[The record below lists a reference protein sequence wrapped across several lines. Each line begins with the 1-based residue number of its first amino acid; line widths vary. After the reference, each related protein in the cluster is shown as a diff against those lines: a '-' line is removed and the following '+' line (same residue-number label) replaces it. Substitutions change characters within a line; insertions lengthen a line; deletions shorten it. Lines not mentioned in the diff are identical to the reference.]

1 MEFKNDL
8 GKPWKFQDGDF
19 TVYRSSVWSPPGCHP
34 VGCGIK
40 IYVDKDGRMDHI
52 EGDENDPITH
62 GRLCPRCLALKDYV
76 YNPSRVIYPM
86 KRAREKRGDADAWE
100 RITWDEAIDIVSS
113 KLRDTIDRF
122 GNDAVFIAYGTNA
135 NCTTA
140 RPFNRLMNCLGGYL
154 SRYND
159 YSCAQATWAAKYC
172 FGMKPDDGSSTGWNG
187 AGNYKCGSGS
197 GKLAPGEYYIVKT
210 SSNYSAL
217 LWDGKKKDDK
227 GQPLAYDITI
237 DGTHTLVTLES
248 GYELYISGCKFINT
262 ASEHPKAVN
271 GKYAPGTYKIGR
283 DIQKGE
289 YIIKKASGAYGGLSF
304 KKSVDPY
311 VQNVA
316 SDFKMVDVS
325 VYYTLSKDGYVH
337 ITGCELYDAASHDMA
352 SIGCDG
358 TTPAMYKVGKDIKAG
373 TYTIT
378 PDGSG
383 KSYYAVYKNSTDA
396 TDSARIA
403 ETRITKATNVAVSDG
418 EYIWF
423 YKASMKYCQNPNSG
437 LDFDA
442 TAASE

>member
-1 MEFKNDL
+1 MDKT
-8 GKPWKFQDGDF
+8 GKPAIIFTKGKKMKKLISIILCMAMLAGVLAFAGCKNNKDNQD
-19 TVYRSSVWSPPGCHP
+19 TTAAST
-34 VGCGIK
+34 GI
-40 IYVDKDGRMDHI
+40 
-52 EGDENDPITH
+52 
-62 GRLCPRCLALKDYV
+62 
-76 YNPSRVIYPM
+76 
-86 KRAREKRGDADAWE
+86 
-100 RITWDEAIDIVSS
+100 
-113 KLRDTIDRF
+113 
-122 GNDAVFIAYGTNA
+122 DAVDAADTTEPSADSTAAESSTAKETKPSGRPTQTVPAAATTEAQVVTLPTNS
-135 NCTTA
+135 TE
-140 RPFNRLMNCLGGYL
+140 
-154 SRYND
+154 
-159 YSCAQATWAAKYC
+159 
-172 FGMKPDDGSSTGWNG
+172 KPDNGSSTGWNG

-217 LWDGKKKDDK
+217 LWDGKKKDNK

-237 DGTHTLVTLES
+237 DGPHTLVTLES

>member
-1 MEFKNDL
+1 MFRFGIMDKT
-8 GKPWKFQDGDF
+8 GKPAIILTKGKKMKKLISIILCMAMLAGVLAFAGCKNNKDNQD
-19 TVYRSSVWSPPGCHP
+19 
-34 VGCGIK
+34 
-40 IYVDKDGRMDHI
+40 
-52 EGDENDPITH
+52 
-62 GRLCPRCLALKDYV
+62 
-76 YNPSRVIYPM
+76 
-86 KRAREKRGDADAWE
+86 
-100 RITWDEAIDIVSS
+100 
-113 KLRDTIDRF
+113 
-122 GNDAVFIAYGTNA
+122 
-135 NCTTA
+135 TTA
-140 RPFNRLMNCLGGYL
+140 ASAETDAANAADTTEPSADSTAAESSTAKETKPSGRPTQTVPAAATTE
-154 SRYND
+154 
-159 YSCAQATWAAKYC
+159 AQVVTLPTNSTE
-172 FGMKPDDGSSTGWNG
+172 KPDNGSSTGWNG

-316 SDFKMVDVS
+316 SGFKMVDVS

-337 ITGCELYDAASHDMA
+337 ITGCELYDAASHNMA

>member
-1 MEFKNDL
+1 MFRFGIMDKT
-8 GKPWKFQDGDF
+8 GKPAIILTKGKKMKKLISIILCMAMLAGVLAFAGCKNNKDNQD
-19 TVYRSSVWSPPGCHP
+19 TTAASA
-34 VGCGIK
+34 
-40 IYVDKDGRMDHI
+40 
-52 EGDENDPITH
+52 ET
-62 GRLCPRCLALKDYV
+62 
-76 YNPSRVIYPM
+76 
-86 KRAREKRGDADAWE
+86 
-100 RITWDEAIDIVSS
+100 
-113 KLRDTIDRF
+113 
-122 GNDAVFIAYGTNA
+122 DAVDAADTTEPSADSTAAESSTAKETKPSGRPTQTVPAAATTEAQVVTLPTNS
-135 NCTTA
+135 TE
-140 RPFNRLMNCLGGYL
+140 
-154 SRYND
+154 
-159 YSCAQATWAAKYC
+159 
-172 FGMKPDDGSSTGWNG
+172 KPDDGSSTGWNG

>member
-1 MEFKNDL
+1 MKKLISVILCMAMLAGVLAFAGCKNNKDN
-8 GKPWKFQDGDF
+8 QD
-19 TVYRSSVWSPPGCHP
+19 TTAAST
-34 VGCGIK
+34 GI
-40 IYVDKDGRMDHI
+40 
-52 EGDENDPITH
+52 
-62 GRLCPRCLALKDYV
+62 
-76 YNPSRVIYPM
+76 
-86 KRAREKRGDADAWE
+86 
-100 RITWDEAIDIVSS
+100 
-113 KLRDTIDRF
+113 
-122 GNDAVFIAYGTNA
+122 DAVDTADTTEPSADSTAAENSTAKETKPSGRPTQTVPAAATTDAQVVTLPTNS
-135 NCTTA
+135 TE
-140 RPFNRLMNCLGGYL
+140 
-154 SRYND
+154 
-159 YSCAQATWAAKYC
+159 
-172 FGMKPDDGSSTGWNG
+172 KPDDGSSTGWNG

-210 SSNYSAL
+210 SSKYSAL

-237 DGTHTLVTLES
+237 DGTHTLVTLEN

-262 ASEHPKAVN
+262 VSEHPKAVN
-271 GKYAPGTYKIGR
+271 GKYTPGTYKIGR

-289 YIIKKASGAYGGLSF
+289 YIVKRIPGSDPYGGLSF

-337 ITGCELYDAASHDMA
+337 IKGCELYDAASHDMA

-423 YKASMKYCQNPNSG
+423 YRASMKHCQNPNSG

-442 TAASE
+442 TAASK

>member
-1 MEFKNDL
+1 MDKT
-8 GKPWKFQDGDF
+8 GKPAIILTKGKKMKKLISIILCMAMLAGVLAFAGCKNNKDNQD
-19 TVYRSSVWSPPGCHP
+19 
-34 VGCGIK
+34 
-40 IYVDKDGRMDHI
+40 
-52 EGDENDPITH
+52 
-62 GRLCPRCLALKDYV
+62 
-76 YNPSRVIYPM
+76 
-86 KRAREKRGDADAWE
+86 
-100 RITWDEAIDIVSS
+100 
-113 KLRDTIDRF
+113 
-122 GNDAVFIAYGTNA
+122 
-135 NCTTA
+135 TTA
-140 RPFNRLMNCLGGYL
+140 ASAETDAANAADTTEPSADSTVAESSTAKETKPSGRPTQTVPAAATTE
-154 SRYND
+154 
-159 YSCAQATWAAKYC
+159 AQVVTLPTNSTE
-172 FGMKPDDGSSTGWNG
+172 KPDDGSSTGWNG

-316 SDFKMVDVS
+316 SGFKMVDVS

>member
-1 MEFKNDL
+1 MEKA
-8 GKPWKFQDGDF
+8 GKPAIILTKGKKMKKLISIILCMAMLAGVLAFAGCKNNKDNQD
-19 TVYRSSVWSPPGCHP
+19 TTAAST
-34 VGCGIK
+34 GI
-40 IYVDKDGRMDHI
+40 
-52 EGDENDPITH
+52 
-62 GRLCPRCLALKDYV
+62 
-76 YNPSRVIYPM
+76 
-86 KRAREKRGDADAWE
+86 
-100 RITWDEAIDIVSS
+100 
-113 KLRDTIDRF
+113 DT
-122 GNDAVFIAYGTNA
+122 TNA
-135 NCTTA
+135 TEPSADSTAAESSTAKETKPSGRPTQTVPAAATTE
-140 RPFNRLMNCLGGYL
+140 
-154 SRYND
+154 
-159 YSCAQATWAAKYC
+159 AQVVTLPTNSTE
-172 FGMKPDDGSSTGWNG
+172 KPDDGSSTGWNG

-217 LWDGKKKDDK
+217 IWDGKKKNDK
-227 GQPLAYDITI
+227 GEPLAYDITI
-237 DGTHTLVTLES
+237 DGAHTLVTLES

-289 YIIKKASGAYGGLSF
+289 YIIKKTSGAYGGLSF
-304 KKSVDPY
+304 KKSVNPY

-358 TTPAMYKVGKDIKAG
+358 STPAMYKVGKDIKAG

-396 TDSARIA
+396 SGSARIA

-423 YKASMKYCQNPNSG
+423 YRASMKYCQNPNSG

>member
-1 MEFKNDL
+1 
-8 GKPWKFQDGDF
+8 
-19 TVYRSSVWSPPGCHP
+19 
-34 VGCGIK
+34 
-40 IYVDKDGRMDHI
+40 
-52 EGDENDPITH
+52 
-62 GRLCPRCLALKDYV
+62 
-76 YNPSRVIYPM
+76 M
-86 KRAREKRGDADAWE
+86 KRKLISAVALIMCAIMFLFCGCKSKKNGDDTTAPSESGASVDV
-100 RITWDEAIDIVSS
+100 AIDESTEPSADSTAAESS
-113 KLRDTIDRF
+113 TAKETKPSGRPTQTVPAAATTEAQVVTLP
-122 GNDAVFIAYGTNA
+122 TNS
-135 NCTTA
+135 T
-140 RPFNRLMNCLGGYL
+140 
-154 SRYND
+154 
-159 YSCAQATWAAKYC
+159 K
-172 FGMKPDDGSSTGWNG
+172 KPDNGSSTGWNG

-262 ASEHPKAVN
+262 VSEHPKAVN

-423 YKASMKYCQNPNSG
+423 YRASMKYCQNPNSG

>member
-1 MEFKNDL
+1 MDKT
-8 GKPWKFQDGDF
+8 GKPAIILTKGKKMKKLISIILCMAMLAGVLAFAGCKNNKDNQD
-19 TVYRSSVWSPPGCHP
+19 
-34 VGCGIK
+34 
-40 IYVDKDGRMDHI
+40 
-52 EGDENDPITH
+52 
-62 GRLCPRCLALKDYV
+62 
-76 YNPSRVIYPM
+76 
-86 KRAREKRGDADAWE
+86 
-100 RITWDEAIDIVSS
+100 
-113 KLRDTIDRF
+113 
-122 GNDAVFIAYGTNA
+122 
-135 NCTTA
+135 TTA
-140 RPFNRLMNCLGGYL
+140 ASAETDAANAADTTEPSADSTAAESSTAKETKPSGRPTQTVPAAATTE
-154 SRYND
+154 
-159 YSCAQATWAAKYC
+159 AQVVTLPTNSTE
-172 FGMKPDDGSSTGWNG
+172 KPDNGSSTGWNG

-423 YKASMKYCQNPNSG
+423 YRASMKYCQNPNSG

>member
-1 MEFKNDL
+1 MDKT
-8 GKPWKFQDGDF
+8 GKPAIIFTKGKKMKKLISIILCMAMLAGVLAFAGCKNNKDNQD
-19 TVYRSSVWSPPGCHP
+19 TTAAST
-34 VGCGIK
+34 GI
-40 IYVDKDGRMDHI
+40 
-52 EGDENDPITH
+52 
-62 GRLCPRCLALKDYV
+62 
-76 YNPSRVIYPM
+76 
-86 KRAREKRGDADAWE
+86 
-100 RITWDEAIDIVSS
+100 
-113 KLRDTIDRF
+113 
-122 GNDAVFIAYGTNA
+122 DAVDAADTTEPSADSTAAESSTAKETKPSGRPTQTVPAAATTEAQVVTLPTN
-135 NCTTA
+135 
-140 RPFNRLMNCLGGYL
+140 
-154 SRYND
+154 SIE
-159 YSCAQATWAAKYC
+159 
-172 FGMKPDDGSSTGWNG
+172 KPDNGSSTGWNG

-217 LWDGKKKDDK
+217 LWDGKKKDNK

-396 TDSARIA
+396 ANSARIA

>member
-1 MEFKNDL
+1 MFRFGIMEKA
-8 GKPWKFQDGDF
+8 GKPAIILTKGKKMKKLISIILCMAMLAGVLAFAGCKNNKDNQD
-19 TVYRSSVWSPPGCHP
+19 TTAAST
-34 VGCGIK
+34 GI
-40 IYVDKDGRMDHI
+40 
-52 EGDENDPITH
+52 
-62 GRLCPRCLALKDYV
+62 
-76 YNPSRVIYPM
+76 
-86 KRAREKRGDADAWE
+86 
-100 RITWDEAIDIVSS
+100 
-113 KLRDTIDRF
+113 DT
-122 GNDAVFIAYGTNA
+122 TNA
-135 NCTTA
+135 TEPSADSTAAESSTAKETKPSGRPTQTVPAAATTE
-140 RPFNRLMNCLGGYL
+140 
-154 SRYND
+154 
-159 YSCAQATWAAKYC
+159 AQVVTLPTNSTE
-172 FGMKPDDGSSTGWNG
+172 KPDDGSSTGWNG

-217 LWDGKKKDDK
+217 IWDGKKKNDK
-227 GQPLAYDITI
+227 GEPLAYDITI
-237 DGTHTLVTLES
+237 DGAHTLVTLES

-289 YIIKKASGAYGGLSF
+289 YIIKKTSGAYGGLSF
-304 KKSVDPY
+304 KKSVNPY

-396 TDSARIA
+396 AGSARIA

-442 TAASE
+442 TAASK

>member
-1 MEFKNDL
+1 MDKT
-8 GKPWKFQDGDF
+8 GKPAIIFTKGKKMKKLISIILCMAMLAGVLAFAGCKNNKDNQD
-19 TVYRSSVWSPPGCHP
+19 TTAAST
-34 VGCGIK
+34 GI
-40 IYVDKDGRMDHI
+40 
-52 EGDENDPITH
+52 
-62 GRLCPRCLALKDYV
+62 
-76 YNPSRVIYPM
+76 
-86 KRAREKRGDADAWE
+86 
-100 RITWDEAIDIVSS
+100 
-113 KLRDTIDRF
+113 
-122 GNDAVFIAYGTNA
+122 DAVDAADTTEPSADSTAAESSTAKETKPSGRPTQTVPAAATTEAQVVTLPTN
-135 NCTTA
+135 
-140 RPFNRLMNCLGGYL
+140 
-154 SRYND
+154 SIE
-159 YSCAQATWAAKYC
+159 
-172 FGMKPDDGSSTGWNG
+172 KPDNGSSTGWNG

-217 LWDGKKKDDK
+217 LWDGKKKDNK

-325 VYYTLSKDGYVH
+325 VYYTLSKNGYVH

-383 KSYYAVYKNSTDA
+383 KSYYAVYKNSTDT

-423 YKASMKYCQNPNSG
+423 YRASMKHCQNPNSG

>member
-1 MEFKNDL
+1 MFRFGIMDKT
-8 GKPWKFQDGDF
+8 GKPAIISTKGKKMKKLISIILCMAMLAGVLAFAGCKNNKDNQD
-19 TVYRSSVWSPPGCHP
+19 TTAAST
-34 VGCGIK
+34 GI
-40 IYVDKDGRMDHI
+40 
-52 EGDENDPITH
+52 
-62 GRLCPRCLALKDYV
+62 
-76 YNPSRVIYPM
+76 
-86 KRAREKRGDADAWE
+86 
-100 RITWDEAIDIVSS
+100 
-113 KLRDTIDRF
+113 
-122 GNDAVFIAYGTNA
+122 DAVDAADTTEPSADNTAAESSTAKETKPSGRPTQTVPAAATTEAQVVTLPTNS
-135 NCTTA
+135 TE
-140 RPFNRLMNCLGGYL
+140 
-154 SRYND
+154 
-159 YSCAQATWAAKYC
+159 
-172 FGMKPDDGSSTGWNG
+172 KPDNGSSTGWNG

-217 LWDGKKKDDK
+217 LWDGKKKDNK

-325 VYYTLSKDGYVH
+325 VYYTLSKNGYVH

>member
-1 MEFKNDL
+1 MFRFGIMDKT
-8 GKPWKFQDGDF
+8 GKPAIILTKGKKMKKLISIILCMAMLAGVLAFAGCKNNKDNQD
-19 TVYRSSVWSPPGCHP
+19 TTAAST
-34 VGCGIK
+34 GI
-40 IYVDKDGRMDHI
+40 
-52 EGDENDPITH
+52 
-62 GRLCPRCLALKDYV
+62 
-76 YNPSRVIYPM
+76 
-86 KRAREKRGDADAWE
+86 
-100 RITWDEAIDIVSS
+100 
-113 KLRDTIDRF
+113 
-122 GNDAVFIAYGTNA
+122 DAVDAADTTEPSADSTAAESSTAKETKPSGRPTQTVPAAATTEAQVVTLPTNS
-135 NCTTA
+135 TE
-140 RPFNRLMNCLGGYL
+140 
-154 SRYND
+154 
-159 YSCAQATWAAKYC
+159 
-172 FGMKPDDGSSTGWNG
+172 KPDDGSSTGWNG

-217 LWDGKKKDDK
+217 LWDGKKKDNK

-316 SDFKMVDVS
+316 SGFKMVDVS

-337 ITGCELYDAASHDMA
+337 ITGCELYDAASHNMS

-423 YKASMKYCQNPNSG
+423 YRASMKYCQNPNSG

>member
-1 MEFKNDL
+1 MDKT
-8 GKPWKFQDGDF
+8 GKPAIIFTKGKKMKKLISIILCMAMLAGVLAFAGCKNNKDNQD
-19 TVYRSSVWSPPGCHP
+19 
-34 VGCGIK
+34 
-40 IYVDKDGRMDHI
+40 
-52 EGDENDPITH
+52 
-62 GRLCPRCLALKDYV
+62 
-76 YNPSRVIYPM
+76 
-86 KRAREKRGDADAWE
+86 
-100 RITWDEAIDIVSS
+100 
-113 KLRDTIDRF
+113 
-122 GNDAVFIAYGTNA
+122 
-135 NCTTA
+135 TTA
-140 RPFNRLMNCLGGYL
+140 ASAETDAANAADTTEPSADSTAAESSTIKETKPSGRPTQTVPAAATTE
-154 SRYND
+154 
-159 YSCAQATWAAKYC
+159 AQVVTLPTNSTE
-172 FGMKPDDGSSTGWNG
+172 KPDNGSSTGWNG

-217 LWDGKKKDDK
+217 LWDGKKKDNK

-423 YKASMKYCQNPNSG
+423 YRASMKYCQNPNSG

>member
-1 MEFKNDL
+1 MFRFGIMEKA
-8 GKPWKFQDGDF
+8 GKPAIILTKGKKMKKLISIILCMAMLAGVLAFAGCKNNKDNQD
-19 TVYRSSVWSPPGCHP
+19 TTAAST
-34 VGCGIK
+34 GI
-40 IYVDKDGRMDHI
+40 
-52 EGDENDPITH
+52 
-62 GRLCPRCLALKDYV
+62 
-76 YNPSRVIYPM
+76 
-86 KRAREKRGDADAWE
+86 
-100 RITWDEAIDIVSS
+100 
-113 KLRDTIDRF
+113 DT
-122 GNDAVFIAYGTNA
+122 TNA
-135 NCTTA
+135 TEPSADSTA
-140 RPFNRLMNCLGGYL
+140 AESPTAKETKPSSRPTQTVPAAAAT
-154 SRYND
+154 D
-159 YSCAQATWAAKYC
+159 AQVVTLPTNSTE
-172 FGMKPDDGSSTGWNG
+172 KPDDGSSTGWNG

-210 SSNYSAL
+210 SSKYSAL
-217 LWDGKKKDDK
+217 LWDGKKKDDQ

-237 DGTHTLVTLES
+237 DGAHTLVTLES

-289 YIIKKASGAYGGLSF
+289 YIIKKTSGAYGGLSF
-304 KKSVDPY
+304 KKSVNPY

-337 ITGCELYDAASHDMA
+337 ITGCELYDAASHGMA
-352 SIGCDG
+352 SIGCNG

-383 KSYYAVYKNSTDA
+383 KSYYAVYKNSTDSSG
-396 TDSARIA
+396 SAKIA

-423 YKASMKYCQNPNSG
+423 YRASMKYCQNPNSG

>member
-1 MEFKNDL
+1 MFRFGIMGKT
-8 GKPWKFQDGDF
+8 GKPAIIFTKGKKMKKLISIILCMAMLAGVLAFAGCKNNKDNQD
-19 TVYRSSVWSPPGCHP
+19 TTAAST
-34 VGCGIK
+34 GI
-40 IYVDKDGRMDHI
+40 
-52 EGDENDPITH
+52 
-62 GRLCPRCLALKDYV
+62 
-76 YNPSRVIYPM
+76 
-86 KRAREKRGDADAWE
+86 
-100 RITWDEAIDIVSS
+100 
-113 KLRDTIDRF
+113 
-122 GNDAVFIAYGTNA
+122 DAVDAADTTEPSADNTAAESSTAKETKPSGRPTQTVPAAATTEAQVVTLPTNS
-135 NCTTA
+135 TE
-140 RPFNRLMNCLGGYL
+140 
-154 SRYND
+154 
-159 YSCAQATWAAKYC
+159 
-172 FGMKPDDGSSTGWNG
+172 KPDNGSSTGWNG

-325 VYYTLSKDGYVH
+325 VYYTLSKNGYVH

-423 YKASMKYCQNPNSG
+423 YRASMKYCQNPNSG

>member
-1 MEFKNDL
+1 MKKLIIILCMAMLAGVLAFAGCKNNKDN
-8 GKPWKFQDGDF
+8 QD
-19 TVYRSSVWSPPGCHP
+19 TTAAST
-34 VGCGIK
+34 GI
-40 IYVDKDGRMDHI
+40 
-52 EGDENDPITH
+52 
-62 GRLCPRCLALKDYV
+62 
-76 YNPSRVIYPM
+76 
-86 KRAREKRGDADAWE
+86 
-100 RITWDEAIDIVSS
+100 
-113 KLRDTIDRF
+113 
-122 GNDAVFIAYGTNA
+122 DAVDAADTTEPSADSTAAESSTIKETKPSSRPTQTVPAAATTEAQVVTLPTNSTEA
-135 NCTTA
+135 RRRQLHRLERRGQLQMRQRKRQA
-140 RPFNRLMNCLGGYL
+140 RPRRILYCQDLFKLLRAPLG
-154 SRYND
+154 R
-159 YSCAQATWAAKYC
+159 Q
-172 FGMKPDDGSSTGWNG
+172 
-187 AGNYKCGSGS
+187 
-197 GKLAPGEYYIVKT
+197 E
-210 SSNYSAL
+210 
-217 LWDGKKKDDK
+217 KKDDK

-396 TDSARIA
+396 TNSARIA

-423 YKASMKYCQNPNSG
+423 YRASMKYCQNPNSG

>member
-1 MEFKNDL
+1 
-8 GKPWKFQDGDF
+8 
-19 TVYRSSVWSPPGCHP
+19 
-34 VGCGIK
+34 
-40 IYVDKDGRMDHI
+40 
-52 EGDENDPITH
+52 
-62 GRLCPRCLALKDYV
+62 
-76 YNPSRVIYPM
+76 M
-86 KRAREKRGDADAWE
+86 KRKLISAVALIMCAIMFLFCGCKSKKNGDDTTAPSESGASVDV
-100 RITWDEAIDIVSS
+100 AIDESTEPSADSTAAESS
-113 KLRDTIDRF
+113 TAKETKPSGRPTQTVPAAATTEAQVVTLP
-122 GNDAVFIAYGTNA
+122 TNS
-135 NCTTA
+135 TE
-140 RPFNRLMNCLGGYL
+140 
-154 SRYND
+154 
-159 YSCAQATWAAKYC
+159 
-172 FGMKPDDGSSTGWNG
+172 KPDDGSSTGWNG

-271 GKYAPGTYKIGR
+271 GKYTPGTYKIGR

-396 TDSARIA
+396 TNSARIA

>member
-1 MEFKNDL
+1 MFRFGIMDKT
-8 GKPWKFQDGDF
+8 GKPAIISTKGKKMKKLISIILCMAMLAGVLAFAGCKNNKDNQD
-19 TVYRSSVWSPPGCHP
+19 TTAAST
-34 VGCGIK
+34 GI
-40 IYVDKDGRMDHI
+40 
-52 EGDENDPITH
+52 
-62 GRLCPRCLALKDYV
+62 
-76 YNPSRVIYPM
+76 
-86 KRAREKRGDADAWE
+86 
-100 RITWDEAIDIVSS
+100 
-113 KLRDTIDRF
+113 
-122 GNDAVFIAYGTNA
+122 DAVDAADTTEPSADNTAAESSTAKETKPSGRPTQTVPAAATTEAQVVTLPTNS
-135 NCTTA
+135 TE
-140 RPFNRLMNCLGGYL
+140 
-154 SRYND
+154 
-159 YSCAQATWAAKYC
+159 
-172 FGMKPDDGSSTGWNG
+172 KPDNGSSTGWNG

-217 LWDGKKKDDK
+217 LWDGKKKDNK

-325 VYYTLSKDGYVH
+325 VYYTLSKNGYVH

-423 YKASMKYCQNPNSG
+423 YRASMKYCQNPNSG

>member
-1 MEFKNDL
+1 MFRFGIMEKA
-8 GKPWKFQDGDF
+8 GKPAIILTKGKKMKKLISIILCMAMLAGVLAFAGCKNNKDNQD
-19 TVYRSSVWSPPGCHP
+19 TTAAST
-34 VGCGIK
+34 GI
-40 IYVDKDGRMDHI
+40 
-52 EGDENDPITH
+52 
-62 GRLCPRCLALKDYV
+62 
-76 YNPSRVIYPM
+76 
-86 KRAREKRGDADAWE
+86 
-100 RITWDEAIDIVSS
+100 
-113 KLRDTIDRF
+113 DT
-122 GNDAVFIAYGTNA
+122 TNA
-135 NCTTA
+135 TEPSADSTAAESSTAKETKPSGRPTQTVPAAATTE
-140 RPFNRLMNCLGGYL
+140 
-154 SRYND
+154 
-159 YSCAQATWAAKYC
+159 AQVVTLPTNSTE
-172 FGMKPDDGSSTGWNG
+172 KPDDGSSTGWNG

-316 SDFKMVDVS
+316 SGFKMVDVS

-337 ITGCELYDAASHDMA
+337 ITGCELYDAASHNMA

>member
-1 MEFKNDL
+1 MRQRKRQARSRRILYCQDFFKLLRPPL
-8 GKPWKFQDGDF
+8 GRQ
-19 TVYRSSVWSPPGCHP
+19 
-34 VGCGIK
+34 
-40 IYVDKDGRMDHI
+40 
-52 EGDENDPITH
+52 E
-62 GRLCPRCLALKDYV
+62 
-76 YNPSRVIYPM
+76 
-86 KRAREKRGDADAWE
+86 
-100 RITWDEAIDIVSS
+100 
-113 KLRDTIDRF
+113 
-122 GNDAVFIAYGTNA
+122 
-135 NCTTA
+135 
-140 RPFNRLMNCLGGYL
+140 
-154 SRYND
+154 
-159 YSCAQATWAAKYC
+159 
-172 FGMKPDDGSSTGWNG
+172 
-187 AGNYKCGSGS
+187 
-197 GKLAPGEYYIVKT
+197 
-210 SSNYSAL
+210 
-217 LWDGKKKDDK
+217 KDDK

-316 SDFKMVDVS
+316 SGFKMVDVS

-337 ITGCELYDAASHDMA
+337 ITGCELYDAASHNMA

-396 TDSARIA
+396 TGSARIS

-442 TAASE
+442 MAASE

>member
-1 MEFKNDL
+1 MDKT
-8 GKPWKFQDGDF
+8 GKPAIILTKGKKMKKLISIILCMAMLAGVLAFA
-19 TVYRSSVWSPPGCHP
+19 GC
-34 VGCGIK
+34 K
-40 IYVDKDGRMDHI
+40 NNKD
-52 EGDENDPITH
+52 N
-62 GRLCPRCLALKDYV
+62 KDTTAA
-76 YNPSRVIYPM
+76 S
-86 KRAREKRGDADAWE
+86 AETDAADAVGTTE
-100 RITWDEAIDIVSS
+100 PSADSTAAESSTAKETKPSGRPTQTVPAAATTEAQVVT
-113 KLRDTIDRF
+113 LP
-122 GNDAVFIAYGTNA
+122 TNS
-135 NCTTA
+135 TE
-140 RPFNRLMNCLGGYL
+140 
-154 SRYND
+154 
-159 YSCAQATWAAKYC
+159 
-172 FGMKPDDGSSTGWNG
+172 KPDDGSSTGWNG

-217 LWDGKKKDDK
+217 LWDGKKKNDK

-237 DGTHTLVTLES
+237 DGAHTLVSLES

-289 YIIKKASGAYGGLSF
+289 YIIKKTSGAYGGLSF
-304 KKSVDPY
+304 KKSVNPY

-337 ITGCELYDAASHDMA
+337 ITGCEFYDAASYGMA

-378 PDGSG
+378 PGGSG

-403 ETRITKATNVAVSDG
+403 ETPITKATNVTVSDG

>member
-1 MEFKNDL
+1 MDKT
-8 GKPWKFQDGDF
+8 GKPAIIFTKGKKMKKLISIILCMAMLAGVLAFAGCKNNKDNQD
-19 TVYRSSVWSPPGCHP
+19 TTAAST
-34 VGCGIK
+34 GI
-40 IYVDKDGRMDHI
+40 
-52 EGDENDPITH
+52 
-62 GRLCPRCLALKDYV
+62 
-76 YNPSRVIYPM
+76 
-86 KRAREKRGDADAWE
+86 
-100 RITWDEAIDIVSS
+100 
-113 KLRDTIDRF
+113 
-122 GNDAVFIAYGTNA
+122 DAVDAADTTEPSADSTAAESSTAKETKPSGRPTQTVPAAATTEAQVVTLPTNS
-135 NCTTA
+135 TE
-140 RPFNRLMNCLGGYL
+140 
-154 SRYND
+154 
-159 YSCAQATWAAKYC
+159 
-172 FGMKPDDGSSTGWNG
+172 KPDNGSSTGWNG

-217 LWDGKKKDDK
+217 LWDGKKKDNK

-396 TDSARIA
+396 ADSARIA

-423 YKASMKYCQNPNSG
+423 YKASMKHCQNPNSG

>member
-1 MEFKNDL
+1 MDKT
-8 GKPWKFQDGDF
+8 GKPAIIFTKGKKMKKLISIILCMAMLAGVLAFAGCKNNKDNQD
-19 TVYRSSVWSPPGCHP
+19 TTAAST
-34 VGCGIK
+34 GI
-40 IYVDKDGRMDHI
+40 
-52 EGDENDPITH
+52 
-62 GRLCPRCLALKDYV
+62 
-76 YNPSRVIYPM
+76 
-86 KRAREKRGDADAWE
+86 
-100 RITWDEAIDIVSS
+100 
-113 KLRDTIDRF
+113 
-122 GNDAVFIAYGTNA
+122 DAVDAADTTEPSADSTAAESSTAKETKPSGRPTQTVPAAATTEAQVVTLPTNS
-135 NCTTA
+135 TE
-140 RPFNRLMNCLGGYL
+140 
-154 SRYND
+154 
-159 YSCAQATWAAKYC
+159 
-172 FGMKPDDGSSTGWNG
+172 KPDDGSSTGWNG

-210 SSNYSAL
+210 SSKYSAL

-237 DGTHTLVTLES
+237 DGAHTLVTLES

-316 SDFKMVDVS
+316 NDFKMVDVS

>member
-1 MEFKNDL
+1 MFRFGIMDKT
-8 GKPWKFQDGDF
+8 GKPAIIFTKGKKMKKLISIILCMAMLAGVLAFAGCKNNKDNQD
-19 TVYRSSVWSPPGCHP
+19 TTAAST
-34 VGCGIK
+34 GI
-40 IYVDKDGRMDHI
+40 
-52 EGDENDPITH
+52 
-62 GRLCPRCLALKDYV
+62 
-76 YNPSRVIYPM
+76 
-86 KRAREKRGDADAWE
+86 
-100 RITWDEAIDIVSS
+100 
-113 KLRDTIDRF
+113 
-122 GNDAVFIAYGTNA
+122 DAVDAADSTEPSADSTAAESSTAKETKPSGRPTQTVPAAATTEAQVVTLPTNS
-135 NCTTA
+135 TE
-140 RPFNRLMNCLGGYL
+140 
-154 SRYND
+154 
-159 YSCAQATWAAKYC
+159 
-172 FGMKPDDGSSTGWNG
+172 KPDDGSSTGWNG

-423 YKASMKYCQNPNSG
+423 YRASMKYCQNPNSG

>member
-1 MEFKNDL
+1 MFRFGIMEKA
-8 GKPWKFQDGDF
+8 GKPAIILTKGKKMKKLISIILCMAMLAGVLAFAGCKNNKDNQD
-19 TVYRSSVWSPPGCHP
+19 TTAAST
-34 VGCGIK
+34 GI
-40 IYVDKDGRMDHI
+40 
-52 EGDENDPITH
+52 
-62 GRLCPRCLALKDYV
+62 
-76 YNPSRVIYPM
+76 
-86 KRAREKRGDADAWE
+86 
-100 RITWDEAIDIVSS
+100 
-113 KLRDTIDRF
+113 DT
-122 GNDAVFIAYGTNA
+122 TNA
-135 NCTTA
+135 TEPSADSTAAESSTAKETKPSGRPTQTVPAAATTE
-140 RPFNRLMNCLGGYL
+140 
-154 SRYND
+154 
-159 YSCAQATWAAKYC
+159 AQVVTLPTNSTE
-172 FGMKPDDGSSTGWNG
+172 KPDDGSSTGWNG

-217 LWDGKKKDDK
+217 IWDGKKKNDK
-227 GQPLAYDITI
+227 GEPLAYDITI
-237 DGTHTLVTLES
+237 DGAHTLVTLES

-289 YIIKKASGAYGGLSF
+289 YIIKKTSGAYGGLSF
-304 KKSVDPY
+304 KKSVNPY

-396 TDSARIA
+396 TGSARIA

-423 YKASMKYCQNPNSG
+423 YRASMKYCQNPNSG

>member
-1 MEFKNDL
+1 MFRFGIMDKT
-8 GKPWKFQDGDF
+8 GKPAIIISIILCMAMLAGVLAFAGCKNNKDNQD
-19 TVYRSSVWSPPGCHP
+19 
-34 VGCGIK
+34 
-40 IYVDKDGRMDHI
+40 
-52 EGDENDPITH
+52 
-62 GRLCPRCLALKDYV
+62 
-76 YNPSRVIYPM
+76 
-86 KRAREKRGDADAWE
+86 
-100 RITWDEAIDIVSS
+100 
-113 KLRDTIDRF
+113 
-122 GNDAVFIAYGTNA
+122 
-135 NCTTA
+135 TTA
-140 RPFNRLMNCLGGYL
+140 ASAETDAANAADTTEPSADSTAAESSTAKETKPSGRPTQTVPAAATTE
-154 SRYND
+154 
-159 YSCAQATWAAKYC
+159 AQVVTLTTNSTE
-172 FGMKPDDGSSTGWNG
+172 KPDNGSSTGWNG

-396 TDSARIA
+396 TNSARIA

-423 YKASMKYCQNPNSG
+423 YRASMKYCQNPNSG

>member
-1 MEFKNDL
+1 MFRFGIMDKT
-8 GKPWKFQDGDF
+8 GKPAIILTKGKKMKKLISIILCMAMLAGVLAFAGCKNNKDNQD
-19 TVYRSSVWSPPGCHP
+19 TTAAST
-34 VGCGIK
+34 GI
-40 IYVDKDGRMDHI
+40 
-52 EGDENDPITH
+52 
-62 GRLCPRCLALKDYV
+62 
-76 YNPSRVIYPM
+76 
-86 KRAREKRGDADAWE
+86 
-100 RITWDEAIDIVSS
+100 
-113 KLRDTIDRF
+113 
-122 GNDAVFIAYGTNA
+122 DAVDAADTTEPSADSTAAESSTAKETKPSGRPTQTVPAAATTEAQVVTLPTNS
-135 NCTTA
+135 TE
-140 RPFNRLMNCLGGYL
+140 
-154 SRYND
+154 
-159 YSCAQATWAAKYC
+159 
-172 FGMKPDDGSSTGWNG
+172 KPDDGSSTGWNG

-396 TDSARIA
+396 TNSARIA

-442 TAASE
+442 TTASE

>member
-1 MEFKNDL
+1 MAMLAGVLAFAGCKNNKDN
-8 GKPWKFQDGDF
+8 QDTTAASAETD
-19 TVYRSSVWSPPGCHP
+19 
-34 VGCGIK
+34 
-40 IYVDKDGRMDHI
+40 
-52 EGDENDPITH
+52 
-62 GRLCPRCLALKDYV
+62 A
-76 YNPSRVIYPM
+76 
-86 KRAREKRGDADAWE
+86 ADAVGTTE
-100 RITWDEAIDIVSS
+100 PSADSTAAESSTAKETKPSGRPTQTVPAAATTEAQVVT
-113 KLRDTIDRF
+113 LP
-122 GNDAVFIAYGTNA
+122 TNS
-135 NCTTA
+135 TE
-140 RPFNRLMNCLGGYL
+140 
-154 SRYND
+154 
-159 YSCAQATWAAKYC
+159 
-172 FGMKPDDGSSTGWNG
+172 KPDNGSSTGWNG

-262 ASEHPKAVN
+262 VSEHPKAVN

-316 SDFKMVDVS
+316 SGFKMVDVS

-423 YKASMKYCQNPNSG
+423 YRASMKYCQNPNSG

>member
-1 MEFKNDL
+1 MDKT
-8 GKPWKFQDGDF
+8 GKPAIIFTKGKKMKKLISIILCMAMLAGVLAFAGCKNNKDNQD
-19 TVYRSSVWSPPGCHP
+19 TTAAST
-34 VGCGIK
+34 GI
-40 IYVDKDGRMDHI
+40 
-52 EGDENDPITH
+52 
-62 GRLCPRCLALKDYV
+62 
-76 YNPSRVIYPM
+76 
-86 KRAREKRGDADAWE
+86 
-100 RITWDEAIDIVSS
+100 
-113 KLRDTIDRF
+113 
-122 GNDAVFIAYGTNA
+122 DAVDAADTTESSADSTAAESSTAKETKPSGRPTQTVPAAATTEAQVVTLPTNS
-135 NCTTA
+135 TE
-140 RPFNRLMNCLGGYL
+140 
-154 SRYND
+154 
-159 YSCAQATWAAKYC
+159 
-172 FGMKPDDGSSTGWNG
+172 KPDNGSSTGWNG

-217 LWDGKKKDDK
+217 LWDGKKKDNK